1 MCQFPALDMDLNG
14 FQFCDNC
21 EAILDVGTSLIVV
34 PEQVLDTINQIL
46 GVVNP
51 TASNG
56 VFLVDCSSIGD
67 LPDIV
72 FTIARRKFPLKSG
85 DYVLRYGNTC
95 VSGFTSMNGN
105 SLLIL
110 GEIFLGAYYTTY
122 DIVYKLIG
130 LAPAIH

>member
-1 MCQFPALDMDLNG
+1 VDMMVAAWRIQLRLWRRLVSHLMVKLGKWYLIEIFNRV
-14 FQFCDNC
+14 
-21 EAILDVGTSLIVV
+21 AIVAFL
-34 PEQVLDTINQIL
+34 
-46 GVVNP
+46 NP